1 MARDLCHDCIGC
13 RLALGN
19 RLRITSNLETV
30 RFQNQQKHLL
40 SSFVNH
46 DGKRCFGRCLYDL
59 HSGAPASGVTIT
71 GDDVDFSGGVL
82 NDRID
87 QGSNPDT
94 LFSFDAP
101 ILGFGGD
108 WDLAGPG
115 GQGTG
120 ISITTMNGGSFV
132 VTQEVPRTL
141 ENDFWGFISD
151 MEFSSLSFFEG
162 SQASGV
168 ETYTLDNLTTGGVSP
183 VPLPAGLPL
192 LLVGLGGLAALRR
205 KKS

>member
-1 MARDLCHDCIGC
+1 MYFMKTVASAALLTMAASAASAAAFTVYTDRTAFEAALSGPITTHDFN
-13 RLALGN
+13 A
-19 RLRITSNLETV
+19 
-30 RFQNQQKHLL
+30 
-40 SSFVNH
+40 
-46 DGKRCFGRCLYDL
+46 
-59 HSGAPASGVTIT
+59 GAPASGVTIT

-94 LFSFDAP
+94 LFSFDGP

-132 VTQEVPRTL
+132 VTEEVPRTL